1 MSKKANPTA
10 IGIFVVAAA
19 LLGVLSV
26 VVFDSSGLFRKKEY
40 IVMYFEESV
49 NGLDIGAPLKFKGVR
64 IGQVTKIYLDFNQND
79 EHSSIPVVAEIDVY
93 NFRENLGA
101 KMDIGDPVVLR
112 RMIEEDGLRAR
123 LQQASFVTGLLFI
136 ELNYHRDAPKA
147 VFVQQEGIF
156 AEKNLPEVPTMR
168 GNMARMLQDISITL
182 NKLGKLDLVGI
193 SNKTNQILDKVD
205 GGISQIEFNKINEQL
220 VGTLENLNRI
230 TGNEQLHEA
239 VAQIGPLFEAVH
251 KTVEGLEGATGQLGQ
266 VSARVDSLLA
276 DDSPLIYQFYSVLQE
291 LSRTLTSLR
300 VLSDYLERNPSSLFL
315 GKQEKP

>member
-19 LLGVLSV
+19 LLSV
-26 VVFDSSGLFRKKEY
+26 FALVVFDSSRLFRKKQY

-101 KMDIGDPVVLR
+101 KMDITDADVLR
-112 RMIEEDGLRAR
+112 RMIVEDGLRAR

-136 ELNYHRDAPKA
+136 ELNYRPDAPA
-147 VFVQQEGIF
+147 PVFVQQEGIF
-156 AEKNLPEVPTMR
+156 AEKEWPEVPTVR
-168 GNMARMLQDISITL
+168 GNMAQMLENINTTL
-182 NKLGKLDLVGI
+182 IKLAKVDLVGVSDKANSI
-193 SNKTNQILDKVD
+193 LARVDSGLEQIQFDR
-205 GGISQIEFNKINEQL
+205 INEEL
-220 VGTLENLNRI
+220 VGTLTNLNQL
-230 TGNEQLHEA
+230 TGNSSLRDA
-239 VAQIGPLFEAVH
+239 VSRLGPLIDSTT
-251 KTVEGLEGATGQLGQ
+251 KTIQSLDGATVQMGQ

-276 DDSPLIYQFYSVLQE
+276 DDSPLIYQFYSALEE

-315 GKQEKP
+315 GKQDK